1 MIACSCQVPETA
13 KVLSGMKWN
22 EGKKEID
29 DEKRNSE
36 PSQFVSYYPKTLF
49 PNARQM
55 LFNVMNNINM
65 HKMCKRKSNAKF
77 LVSVLIS
84 LNEASDRQFPE
95 ESACKH
101 RAEIADVH
109 SHDS

>member
-1 MIACSCQVPETA
+1 MKGKRRSTTRREIQSQV
-13 KVLSGMKWN
+13 
-22 EGKKEID
+22 
-29 DEKRNSE
+29 NS
-36 PSQFVSYYPKTLF
+36 YHIYPKTLF

-55 LFNVMNNINM
+55 LFNVINNINM